1 MAKNIKWIKVD
12 SVTGVSQATTKPTN
26 GSVHPNLSGLTQ
38 TFDWGQYF
46 YGTADDSVSADDS
59 NHIHEITDAEWITD
73 IYGKIDEFVRTWKV
87 VAYEKE
93 LDLRK
98 KELGTYADSVYA
110 SAAGYKYDAAVAF
123 ISSATPNAGLTTEA
137 FYRGTTV
144 GTLAA
149 KIKTNHEAYITKEA
163 KITGLRGLYSDRI
176 DGILA
181 GIDTSTVAKA
191 LESYA
196 GIHTNEKIGTRSTG
210 TGIDPSTGIA
220 TDREDVEVGFYN
232 PGGLS
237 QRYEYS

>member
-12 SVTGVSQATTKPTN
+12 SVTGVSEAITAATSGAVN
-26 GSVHPNLSGLTQ
+26 PNLSGLTQ
-38 TFDWGQYF
+38 TFDWGQYW
-46 YGTADDSVSADDS
+46 YGTADDSVSANDS

-73 IYGKIDEFVRTWKV
+73 ITGKIDEFIRDWKV
-87 VAYEKE
+87 EIYERE

-110 SAAGYKYDAAVAF
+110 SSSGYKYDAATAF

-163 KITGLRGLYSDRI
+163 KIAGVRGLYCDRI
-176 DGILA
+176 DGIMA

-196 GIHTNEKIGTRSTG
+196 GIHTTEKIGINTVG
-210 TGIDPSTGIA
+210 VA
-220 TDREDVEVGFYN
+220 TAYEDVNATFYN
-232 PGGLS
+232 PADLS
-237 QRYEYS
+237 TRYEYS

>member
-12 SVTGVSQATTKPTN
+12 SVTGVSEATTKATN
-26 GSVHPNLSGLTQ
+26 GAVHPNLSGLSQ
-38 TFDWGQYF
+38 TFDWGQYQ
-46 YGTADDSVSADDS
+46 YGTADDSVTVDPS
-59 NHIHEITDAEWITD
+59 NHIHEITDAEYITD
-73 IYGKIDEFVRTWKV
+73 ITGKIAEFVREWKV

-93 LDLRK
+93 IDLRK

-110 SAAGYKYDAAVAF
+110 SASGYKYDAAVAF

-149 KIKTNHEAYITKEA
+149 KIKANHEAYITKEA

-176 DGILA
+176 DGIMA

-196 GIHTNEKIGTRSTG
+196 GIHTSEKVGERTIGM
-210 TGIDPSTGIA
+210 GIT
-220 TDREDVEVGFYN
+220 EDVNVGYYN
-232 PGGLS
+232 PSGLAD
-237 QRYEYS
+237 RYEFS

>member
-12 SVTGVSQATTKPTN
+12 SVTGVSEATTKPKN
-26 GSVHPNLSGLTQ
+26 GSVNPNLSGLTE
-38 TFDWGQYF
+38 TFDWGQYK
-46 YGTADDSVSADDS
+46 YGTADDSVSTDDS
-59 NHIHEITDAEWITD
+59 NHIHEITDAEWISD
-73 IYGKIDEFVRTWKV
+73 IYGKIDEFVRTWKTV
-87 VAYEKE
+87 IYEQE

-98 KELGTYADSVYA
+98 QQLGTYADSVYA
-110 SAAGYKYDAAVAF
+110 SASGYKYDAATAF

-149 KIKTNHEAYITKEA
+149 KIKTNHETYITKEA

-191 LESYA
+191 LTSYA
-196 GIHTNEKIGTRSTG
+196 GIHTSEKIGERTTEMG
-210 TGIDPSTGIA
+210 T
-220 TDREDVEVGFYN
+220 EDIEVGFYH
-232 PGGLS
+232 PYGLVD
-237 QRYEYS
+237 RYEYS

>member
-12 SVTGVSQATTKPTN
+12 SVTGVSEATSKATN
-26 GSVHPNLSGLTQ
+26 GAVNPNLSGLNE
-38 TFDWGQYF
+38 TFDWGQYK
-46 YGTADDSVSADDS
+46 YGTADDSVTVDPD

-73 IYGKIDEFVRTWKV
+73 IYGKIDEFVREWKV

-98 KELGTYADSVYA
+98 VELGTYADSVYA

-149 KIKTNHEAYITKEA
+149 KIKANHEAYITKEA
-163 KITGLRGLYSDRI
+163 KITGIRGLYSDRI
-176 DGILA
+176 DGIIA

-191 LESYA
+191 LESLA
-196 GIHTNEKIGTRSTG
+196 GIHTSEKIGINTV
-210 TGIDPSTGIA
+210 GIA
-220 TDREDVEVGFYN
+220 TAYEDVNADFYN
-232 PGGLS
+232 PTDLII
-237 QRYEYS
+237 RYEYS

>member
-12 SVTGVSQATTKPTN
+12 SVTGVSEATSKATN
-26 GSVHPNLSGLTQ
+26 GAVNPNLSGLNE
-38 TFDWGQYF
+38 TFDWGQYK
-46 YGTADDSVSADDS
+46 YGTADDSVTVDPD

-73 IYGKIDEFVRTWKV
+73 ITGKIDEFVRTWKD

-98 KELGTYADSVYA
+98 VELGTYADSVYA
-110 SAAGYKYDAAVAF
+110 SAAGYKYDAATAF

-163 KITGLRGLYSDRI
+163 KITGIRGLYSDRI

-196 GIHTNEKIGTRSTG
+196 GIHTSEKVGETTV
-210 TGIDPSTGIA
+210 GIT
-220 TDREDVEVGFYN
+220 TEDVNIGFYN
-232 PGGLS
+232 PNSLVT
-237 QRYEYS
+237 RYNYS

>member
-1 MAKNIKWIKVD
+1 
-12 SVTGVSQATTKPTN
+12 VTGVSEATAKATN
-26 GSVHPNLSGLTQ
+26 GSVNPNLSGLTE
-38 TFDWGQYF
+38 TFDWGQYK
-46 YGTADDSVSADDS
+46 YGTADDSVSVDSS

-110 SAAGYKYDAAVAF
+110 SASGYKYDAAVAF

-163 KITGLRGLYSDRI
+163 KITGIRGLYSDRI
-176 DGILA
+176 DGIIA
-181 GIDTSTVAKA
+181 GIDTSTVVKA

-196 GIHTNEKIGTRSTG
+196 GIHTSEKIGERTIGVGNT
-210 TGIDPSTGIA
+210 
-220 TDREDVEVGFYN
+220 EDVNVGFYN
-232 PGGLS
+232 PNDLAE
-237 QRYEYS
+237 RYAYS

>member
-12 SVTGVSQATTKPTN
+12 SVTGVSEATAKATN
-26 GSVHPNLSGLTQ
+26 GAANPNLSGLEE
-38 TFDWGQYF
+38 TFDWGQYH
-46 YGTADDSVSADDS
+46 YGTADDSVSTNDS
-59 NHIHEITDAEWITD
+59 NHIHEITDAEWISD
-73 IYGKIDEFVRTWKV
+73 IYGKIDEHVREWKTV
-87 VAYEKE
+87 VYKREI
-93 LDLRK
+93 DLRK
-98 KELGTYADSVYA
+98 EQLGTYADSVYA

-196 GIHTNEKIGTRSTG
+196 GIHTSEKIGERTL
-210 TGIDPSTGIA
+210 GIGNT
-220 TDREDVEVGFYN
+220 EDVEVGFYN
-232 PGGLS
+232 PGDLS
-237 QRYEYS
+237 ERYEFS

>member
-12 SVTGVSQATTKPTN
+12 SVTGVSEAIAPTTN
-26 GSVHPNLSGLTQ
+26 GAVNPNLSGLTQ
-38 TFDWGQYF
+38 TFDWGQYY
-46 YGTADDSVSADDS
+46 YGTADDGVSTDDS
-59 NHIHEITDAEWITD
+59 NHIHEITDGEWIAD
-73 IYGKIDEFVRTWKV
+73 IKGKINEFVETWKTV
-87 VAYEKE
+87 VYEKE

-110 SAAGYKYDAAVAF
+110 SASGYKYDAATAF

-149 KIKTNHEAYITKEA
+149 KIKTNHEAYITKDA
-163 KITGLRGLYSDRI
+163 KISGLRWLMLDRI

-196 GIHTNEKIGTRSTG
+196 GIHTSEKVGERTMGIGNT
-210 TGIDPSTGIA
+210 
-220 TDREDVEVGFYN
+220 EDVNAGFYN
-232 PGGLS
+232 PNDLS
-237 QRYEYS
+237 NRYEFS

>member
-12 SVTGVSQATTKPTN
+12 SVTGVSEATTKPTN
-26 GSVHPNLSGLTQ
+26 GAVNPNLSGLTQ
-38 TFDWGQYF
+38 TFDWGQYQ
-46 YGTADDSVSADDS
+46 YGTADDSVTVDPS

-73 IYGKIDEFVRTWKV
+73 ITGKINEFVRTWKV

-93 LDLRK
+93 LEIRK
-98 KELGTYADSVYA
+98 QELGTYADSVYA
-110 SAAGYKYDAAVAF
+110 SSSGYKYEAATAF

-137 FYRGTTV
+137 FYRGCTV
-144 GTLAA
+144 RTLAN

-163 KITGLRGLYSDRI
+163 KIAGVRGLYTDRI

-196 GIHTNEKIGTRSTG
+196 GIHTEEKLGTRTNGSGET
-210 TGIDPSTGIA
+210 
-220 TDREDVEVGFYN
+220 EDVNIGFYT
-232 PGGLS
+232 PGDLS
-237 QRYEYS
+237 TRYEYS

>member
-12 SVTGVSQATTKPTN
+12 SVTGVSEAITPAKNGATN
-26 GSVHPNLSGLTQ
+26 PNLSGLSQ
-38 TFDWGQYF
+38 TFDWGQYQ
-46 YGTADDSVSADDS
+46 YGTADDSVSTDDS

-73 IYGKIDEFVRTWKV
+73 ITGKIDEHVREWKTV
-87 VAYEKE
+87 VYEE
-93 LDLRK
+93 EIDLRK

-110 SAAGYKYDAAVAF
+110 SASGYKYDAAVAF

-149 KIKTNHEAYITKEA
+149 KIKTNHEAYITKDA
-163 KITGLRGLYSDRI
+163 KISGLRGLMYDRI

-191 LESYA
+191 LESLA
-196 GIHTNEKIGTRSTG
+196 GIHTNEKIGTDELSNDVNIG
-210 TGIDPSTGIA
+210 YYDPS
-220 TDREDVEVGFYN
+220 
-232 PGGLS
+232 GLS
-237 QRYEYS
+237 ERYEYS

>member
-12 SVTGVSQATTKPTN
+12 SVTGVSEATTKPKN
-26 GSVHPNLSGLTQ
+26 GAVNPNLSGLTE
-38 TFDWGQYF
+38 TFDWGQYK
-46 YGTADDSVSADDS
+46 YGTADDSVTVDPS

-73 IYGKIDEFVRTWKV
+73 ITGKINEFVREWKT

-98 KELGTYADSVYA
+98 QQLGTYADSVYA

-163 KITGLRGLYSDRI
+163 KITGLRGLYTDRI
-176 DGILA
+176 DGIIA

-191 LESYA
+191 LESLA
-196 GIHTNEKIGTRSTG
+196 GIHTNEKIGERT
-210 TGIDPSTGIA
+210 TGIGT
-220 TDREDVEVGFYN
+220 EDVNAGFYN
-232 PGGLS
+232 PNDLS
-237 QRYEYS
+237 TRYEFS

>member
-12 SVTGVSQATTKPTN
+12 SVTGVSEAITPAKNGATN
-26 GSVHPNLSGLTQ
+26 PNLSGLSQ
-38 TFDWGQYF
+38 TFDWGQYQ
-46 YGTADDSVSADDS
+46 YGTADDSVSTDDS

-73 IYGKIDEFVRTWKV
+73 ITGKIDEHVREWKTV
-87 VAYEKE
+87 VYEQE
-93 LDLRK
+93 IDLRK

-110 SAAGYKYDAAVAF
+110 SASGYKYDAAVAF

-176 DGILA
+176 DGIMA

-196 GIHTNEKIGTRSTG
+196 GIHTEEKVGERLTG
-210 TGIDPSTGIA
+210 VGVT
-220 TDREDVEVGFYN
+220 EDVNIGFYN
-232 PGGLS
+232 PNGLGN
-237 QRYEYS
+237 RYEYS

>member
-12 SVTGVSQATTKPTN
+12 SVTGVSEAITKPTN
-26 GSVHPNLSGLTQ
+26 GAINPNLSGLTEQ
-38 TFDWGQYF
+38 FDWGQYK
-46 YGTADDSVSADDS
+46 YGTADDSVSTDDS
-59 NHIHEITDAEWITD
+59 NNIHEISDAEYITD
-73 IYGKIDEFVRTWKV
+73 ISGKIAEFVREWKV
-87 VAYEKE
+87 VVYERE

-98 KELGTYADSVYA
+98 VELGTYADSVYA
-110 SAAGYKYDAAVAF
+110 SASGYKYDAAVAF

-163 KITGLRGLYSDRI
+163 KIAGIRGLIYDRI

-196 GIHTNEKIGTRSTG
+196 GIHTSEKVGERTMGIGNT
-210 TGIDPSTGIA
+210 
-220 TDREDVEVGFYN
+220 EDVNAGFYN
-232 PGGLS
+232 PNDLS
-237 QRYEYS
+237 NRYEFS